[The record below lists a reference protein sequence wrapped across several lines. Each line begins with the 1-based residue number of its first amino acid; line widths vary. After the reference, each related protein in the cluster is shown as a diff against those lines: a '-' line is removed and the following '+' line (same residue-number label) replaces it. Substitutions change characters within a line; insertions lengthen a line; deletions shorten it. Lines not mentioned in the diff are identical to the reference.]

1 VQPGLHW
8 NPPVVDEVSLVNVSE
23 LNAKTYENRAML
35 TTDENIIDIAVTVQY
50 LIQDPVKYVIAVQ
63 DPELSLDNA
72 SESAIRHVVGGN
84 FMDQILTTGRD
95 RMAADVQER
104 LQDYMNAYNTGI
116 FVSQVNVVDAQ
127 PPDAVRPAFDDVIR
141 AREDEQR
148 VQNQAQ
154 QYSNQIIP
162 EARGEAQRRIEAANA
177 YSAEVVAEAT
187 GDASRFDQL
196 LTEYLKS
203 PEVTRQR
210 LYIDSIEDVMT
221 ASSKIMV
228 DVEGGNNM
236 LFLPLDKLMEQSN
249 SSIVVIVASNSLF
262 VVKETE
268 RAVMLQF
275 GELVQ
280 DSIDPGLHVKIPWVN
295 NVRKFDARILTEDAP
310 RRRYLTLEQKALE
323 VDSYAKWRIVDVGQ
337 FYISTRGN
345 TTTAGSLLAERINDG
360 LRDQIGD
367 RTLAEVV
374 AGERDQMMLALTAD
388 LNETTAA
395 DLGIEIIDVRVKRID
410 LPEDVRSSVY
420 ERMITERNREAQEL
434 RSFGE
439 ELAIGIRADADRQ
452 ATIFRAEAYR
462 DAEQLRGEGDA
473 TATAIYANAYNKDPE
488 FYAFTRSLNSYRET
502 FSSKGDVLLLDP
514 NSDYFKYLKNG
525 ISR

>member
-1 VQPGLHW
+1 MEKPMAWNEPGNNGNGNDKDKDKDPWGGGRKGGDQGPPDIDEVVRNLTKKFNSLFRGGSGGSSSTGSSSSGGGGLSAGLIAGLVAVVAVIWGFMGFYIVDEAERGVVLRFGKVLDLTVQPGLHW

-162 EARGEAQRRIEAANA
+162 EARGEAQRRIESANA

-187 GDASRFDQL
+187 GDASRFNQL

-210 LYIDSIEDVMT
+210 LYIDSIEEVMT

-249 SSIVVIVASNSLF
+249 SSINSN
-262 VVKETE
+262 
-268 RAVMLQF
+268 
-275 GELVQ
+275 
-280 DSIDPGLHVKIPWVN
+280 
-295 NVRKFDARILTEDAP
+295 
-310 RRRYLTLEQKALE
+310 
-323 VDSYAKWRIVDVGQ
+323 
-337 FYISTRGN
+337 N
-345 TTTAGSLLAERINDG
+345 TTTDLRNLADQLAPFLPGSSSANSV
-360 LRDQIGD
+360 D
-367 RTLAEVV
+367 RSRLP
-374 AGERDQMMLALTAD
+374 
-388 LNETTAA
+388 TT
-395 DLGIEIIDVRVKRID
+395 GRG
-410 LPEDVRSSVY
+410 
-420 ERMITERNREAQEL
+420 NR
-434 RSFGE
+434 
-439 ELAIGIRADADRQ
+439 
-452 ATIFRAEAYR
+452 
-462 DAEQLRGEGDA
+462 
-473 TATAIYANAYNKDPE
+473 
-488 FYAFTRSLNSYRET
+488 
-502 FSSKGDVLLLDP
+502 
-514 NSDYFKYLKNG
+514 
-525 ISR
+525 

>member
-1 VQPGLHW
+1 MAWNEPGNNGNGNDKDKDKDPWGGGRKGGDQGPPDIDEVLRNLTKKFNSLFGGGSGGSSSTGSSSSGGGGLSAGLIAGLVAVVAVIWGFMGFYIVDEAERGVVLRFGKVLDLTVQPGLHW

-249 SSIVVIVASNSLF
+249 SSINSN
-262 VVKETE
+262 
-268 RAVMLQF
+268 
-275 GELVQ
+275 
-280 DSIDPGLHVKIPWVN
+280 
-295 NVRKFDARILTEDAP
+295 
-310 RRRYLTLEQKALE
+310 
-323 VDSYAKWRIVDVGQ
+323 
-337 FYISTRGN
+337 N
-345 TTTAGSLLAERINDG
+345 TTTDLRNLADQLAPFLPGSSSTNSV
-360 LRDQIGD
+360 D
-367 RTLAEVV
+367 RSRLP
-374 AGERDQMMLALTAD
+374 
-388 LNETTAA
+388 TT
-395 DLGIEIIDVRVKRID
+395 GRG
-410 LPEDVRSSVY
+410 
-420 ERMITERNREAQEL
+420 NR
-434 RSFGE
+434 
-439 ELAIGIRADADRQ
+439 
-452 ATIFRAEAYR
+452 
-462 DAEQLRGEGDA
+462 
-473 TATAIYANAYNKDPE
+473 
-488 FYAFTRSLNSYRET
+488 
-502 FSSKGDVLLLDP
+502 
-514 NSDYFKYLKNG
+514 
-525 ISR
+525 

>member
-1 VQPGLHW
+1 MAWNEPGNNGNGNDKDKNKDPWGGGRKGGDQGPPDIDEVLRNLTKKFNSLFGGGSGGSSSTGSSSSGGGGLSAGLIAGLVAVVAVIWGFMGFYIVDEAERGVVLRFGKVLDLTVQPGLHW

-249 SSIVVIVASNSLF
+249 SSINSNSTTTDLRNLADQLSPF
-262 VVKETE
+262 
-268 RAVMLQF
+268 L
-275 GELVQ
+275 
-280 DSIDPGLHVKIPWVN
+280 PGSSSAN
-295 NVRKFDARILTEDAP
+295 S
-310 RRRYLTLEQKALE
+310 
-323 VDSYAKWRIVDVGQ
+323 VDRSRLPTTG
-337 FYISTRGN
+337 RGN
-345 TTTAGSLLAERINDG
+345 R
-360 LRDQIGD
+360 
-367 RTLAEVV
+367 
-374 AGERDQMMLALTAD
+374 
-388 LNETTAA
+388 
-395 DLGIEIIDVRVKRID
+395 
-410 LPEDVRSSVY
+410 
-420 ERMITERNREAQEL
+420 
-434 RSFGE
+434 
-439 ELAIGIRADADRQ
+439 
-452 ATIFRAEAYR
+452 
-462 DAEQLRGEGDA
+462 
-473 TATAIYANAYNKDPE
+473 
-488 FYAFTRSLNSYRET
+488 
-502 FSSKGDVLLLDP
+502 
-514 NSDYFKYLKNG
+514 
-525 ISR
+525 

>member
-1 VQPGLHW
+1 MAWNEPGNNDNGNDKDPWGGGRKGGDQGPPDIDEVVRNLTKKFNSLFGGGSGGSSSTGSGPSGHGGLSAGLIAGLVAVVAVIWAFMGFYIVDEAERGVVLRFGKVLDLTVQPGLHW
-8 NPPVVDEVSLVNVSE
+8 NPPVIDEVSLVNVSE

-95 RMAADVQER
+95 RIAEDVHER
-104 LQDYMNAYNTGI
+104 LQDYMNVYNTGI

-210 LYIDSIEDVMT
+210 LYIDSLEDVMT

-249 SSIVVIVASNSLF
+249 SSINSNNTTSDLRNLADQLAPF
-262 VVKETE
+262 LPAPT
-268 RAVMLQF
+268 
-275 GELVQ
+275 
-280 DSIDPGLHVKIPWVN
+280 SVN
-295 NVRKFDARILTEDAP
+295 S
-310 RRRYLTLEQKALE
+310 
-323 VDSYAKWRIVDVGQ
+323 VDRSRLP
-337 FYISTRGN
+337 TTRRGN
-345 TTTAGSLLAERINDG
+345 
-360 LRDQIGD
+360 
-367 RTLAEVV
+367 
-374 AGERDQMMLALTAD
+374 
-388 LNETTAA
+388 
-395 DLGIEIIDVRVKRID
+395 
-410 LPEDVRSSVY
+410 P
-420 ERMITERNREAQEL
+420 
-434 RSFGE
+434 
-439 ELAIGIRADADRQ
+439 
-452 ATIFRAEAYR
+452 
-462 DAEQLRGEGDA
+462 
-473 TATAIYANAYNKDPE
+473 
-488 FYAFTRSLNSYRET
+488 
-502 FSSKGDVLLLDP
+502 
-514 NSDYFKYLKNG
+514 
-525 ISR
+525 

>member
-1 VQPGLHW
+1 MEKPMAWNEPGNNENGNDKDPWGGGRKGGNQGPPDIDEVVRNLTKKFNSLFGGGSGGSRSSGSSSSGNGGLSAGIIAGLVAVVAVIWGFSGFYIVDEAERGVVLRFGRVLDLTVQPGLHW
-8 NPPVVDEVSLVNVSE
+8 NPPIVDEVSLVNVSE

-95 RMAADVQER
+95 RIADDVHER
-104 LQDYMNAYNTGI
+104 LQDYMNVYNTGI

-162 EARGEAQRRIEAANA
+162 EARGEAQRRIESANA

-210 LYIDSIEDVMT
+210 LYIDSLEDVMT

-249 SSIVVIVASNSLF
+249 SSINSN
-262 VVKETE
+262 
-268 RAVMLQF
+268 
-275 GELVQ
+275 
-280 DSIDPGLHVKIPWVN
+280 
-295 NVRKFDARILTEDAP
+295 
-310 RRRYLTLEQKALE
+310 
-323 VDSYAKWRIVDVGQ
+323 
-337 FYISTRGN
+337 N
-345 TTTAGSLLAERINDG
+345 TTTDLRNLA
-360 LRDQIGD
+360 DQLAPFLPGPSSTNTVD
-367 RTLAEVV
+367 RSRLP
-374 AGERDQMMLALTAD
+374 
-388 LNETTAA
+388 TT
-395 DLGIEIIDVRVKRID
+395 GRG
-410 LPEDVRSSVY
+410 
-420 ERMITERNREAQEL
+420 NR
-434 RSFGE
+434 
-439 ELAIGIRADADRQ
+439 
-452 ATIFRAEAYR
+452 
-462 DAEQLRGEGDA
+462 
-473 TATAIYANAYNKDPE
+473 
-488 FYAFTRSLNSYRET
+488 
-502 FSSKGDVLLLDP
+502 
-514 NSDYFKYLKNG
+514 
-525 ISR
+525 

>member
-1 VQPGLHW
+1 MEKPMAWNEPGNNENGNGKDPWGGGRKGGDQGPPDIDEVVRNLTKKFNSLFGGGSGGSSSTGSSSGGGDGLSAGLIAGLVAVVAVIWAFMGFYIVDEAERGVVLRFGKVQDLTVQPGLHW
-8 NPPVVDEVSLVNVSE
+8 NPPIVDEVTLVNVSE

-35 TTDENIIDIAVTVQY
+35 TTDENIIDISVTVQY

-95 RMAADVQER
+95 RIAADVHER
-104 LQDYMNAYNTGI
+104 LQDYMNVYNTGI

-187 GDASRFDQL
+187 GDASRFNQL

-249 SSIVVIVASNSLF
+249 SSINLNNSTSDLRNLADQLAPF
-262 VVKETE
+262 LPAPTSVN
-268 RAVMLQF
+268 
-275 GELVQ
+275 
-280 DSIDPGLHVKIPWVN
+280 SIDRSRLPTTG
-295 NVRKFDARILTEDAP
+295 
-310 RRRYLTLEQKALE
+310 
-323 VDSYAKWRIVDVGQ
+323 
-337 FYISTRGN
+337 RGN
-345 TTTAGSLLAERINDG
+345 R
-360 LRDQIGD
+360 
-367 RTLAEVV
+367 
-374 AGERDQMMLALTAD
+374 
-388 LNETTAA
+388 
-395 DLGIEIIDVRVKRID
+395 
-410 LPEDVRSSVY
+410 
-420 ERMITERNREAQEL
+420 
-434 RSFGE
+434 
-439 ELAIGIRADADRQ
+439 
-452 ATIFRAEAYR
+452 
-462 DAEQLRGEGDA
+462 
-473 TATAIYANAYNKDPE
+473 
-488 FYAFTRSLNSYRET
+488 
-502 FSSKGDVLLLDP
+502 
-514 NSDYFKYLKNG
+514 
-525 ISR
+525 

>member
-1 VQPGLHW
+1 MEKPMAWNEPGNNGNGNDKDKDPWGGGRKGGDQGPPDIDEVVRKLTKKFNSLFGGGGGGSSSTGSSSSGGGGLSAGLIAGLVAVLAVIWGFMGFYIVDEAERGVVLRFGRVMDLTVQPGLHW

-104 LQDYMNAYNTGI
+104 LQDYMNVYNTGI

-249 SSIVVIVASNSLF
+249 SSINSN
-262 VVKETE
+262 
-268 RAVMLQF
+268 
-275 GELVQ
+275 
-280 DSIDPGLHVKIPWVN
+280 
-295 NVRKFDARILTEDAP
+295 
-310 RRRYLTLEQKALE
+310 
-323 VDSYAKWRIVDVGQ
+323 
-337 FYISTRGN
+337 N
-345 TTTAGSLLAERINDG
+345 TTTDLRNLADQLSPFLPGSNSTNSV
-360 LRDQIGD
+360 D
-367 RTLAEVV
+367 RSRLP
-374 AGERDQMMLALTAD
+374 
-388 LNETTAA
+388 TT
-395 DLGIEIIDVRVKRID
+395 GRG
-410 LPEDVRSSVY
+410 
-420 ERMITERNREAQEL
+420 NR
-434 RSFGE
+434 
-439 ELAIGIRADADRQ
+439 
-452 ATIFRAEAYR
+452 
-462 DAEQLRGEGDA
+462 
-473 TATAIYANAYNKDPE
+473 
-488 FYAFTRSLNSYRET
+488 
-502 FSSKGDVLLLDP
+502 
-514 NSDYFKYLKNG
+514 
-525 ISR
+525 

>member
-1 VQPGLHW
+1 MAWNEPGNNGNGNDKDKDPWGGGRKGGDQGPPDIDEVVRNLTKKFNSLFRGGSGGSSSTGSSSSGGGGLSAGLIAGLVAVVAVIWGFMGFYIVDEAERGVVLRFGKVLDLTVQPGLHW

-187 GDASRFDQL
+187 GDASRFNQL

-249 SSIVVIVASNSLF
+249 SSINSN
-262 VVKETE
+262 
-268 RAVMLQF
+268 
-275 GELVQ
+275 
-280 DSIDPGLHVKIPWVN
+280 
-295 NVRKFDARILTEDAP
+295 
-310 RRRYLTLEQKALE
+310 
-323 VDSYAKWRIVDVGQ
+323 
-337 FYISTRGN
+337 N
-345 TTTAGSLLAERINDG
+345 TTTDLRNLADQLAPFLPGSSSTNSV
-360 LRDQIGD
+360 D
-367 RTLAEVV
+367 RSRLP
-374 AGERDQMMLALTAD
+374 
-388 LNETTAA
+388 TT
-395 DLGIEIIDVRVKRID
+395 GRG
-410 LPEDVRSSVY
+410 
-420 ERMITERNREAQEL
+420 NR
-434 RSFGE
+434 
-439 ELAIGIRADADRQ
+439 
-452 ATIFRAEAYR
+452 
-462 DAEQLRGEGDA
+462 
-473 TATAIYANAYNKDPE
+473 
-488 FYAFTRSLNSYRET
+488 
-502 FSSKGDVLLLDP
+502 
-514 NSDYFKYLKNG
+514 
-525 ISR
+525 

>member
-1 VQPGLHW
+1 MAWNEPGNNENGNDKNGNDKDPWGGGRKGGNQGPPDIDEVVRNLTKKFNSLFGGGSGGSRSSGSSSSGNGGLSAGIIAGVVAVVAVIWGFSGFYIVDEAERGVVLRFGRVLDLTVQPGLHW
-8 NPPVVDEVSLVNVSE
+8 NPPIVDEVSLVNVSE

-95 RMAADVQER
+95 RIADDVHER
-104 LQDYMNAYNTGI
+104 LQDYMNVYNTGI

-162 EARGEAQRRIEAANA
+162 EARGEAQRRIESANA

-210 LYIDSIEDVMT
+210 LYIDSLEDVMT

-236 LFLPLDKLMEQSN
+236 LFLPLDKLMEQSD
-249 SSIVVIVASNSLF
+249 SSINSN
-262 VVKETE
+262 
-268 RAVMLQF
+268 
-275 GELVQ
+275 
-280 DSIDPGLHVKIPWVN
+280 
-295 NVRKFDARILTEDAP
+295 
-310 RRRYLTLEQKALE
+310 
-323 VDSYAKWRIVDVGQ
+323 
-337 FYISTRGN
+337 N
-345 TTTAGSLLAERINDG
+345 TTTDLRNLADQLAPFLPGSSSANSV
-360 LRDQIGD
+360 D
-367 RTLAEVV
+367 RSRLP
-374 AGERDQMMLALTAD
+374 
-388 LNETTAA
+388 TT
-395 DLGIEIIDVRVKRID
+395 GRG
-410 LPEDVRSSVY
+410 
-420 ERMITERNREAQEL
+420 NR
-434 RSFGE
+434 
-439 ELAIGIRADADRQ
+439 
-452 ATIFRAEAYR
+452 
-462 DAEQLRGEGDA
+462 
-473 TATAIYANAYNKDPE
+473 
-488 FYAFTRSLNSYRET
+488 
-502 FSSKGDVLLLDP
+502 
-514 NSDYFKYLKNG
+514 
-525 ISR
+525 

>member
-1 VQPGLHW
+1 MAWNEPGNNGNGNDKDKDPWGGGRKGGDQGPPDIDEVLRNLTKKFNSLFGGGSGGSSSTGSSSSGGGGLSAGLIAGLVAVVAVIWGFMGFYIVDEAERGVVLRFGKVLDLTVQPGLHW

-249 SSIVVIVASNSLF
+249 SSINSN
-262 VVKETE
+262 
-268 RAVMLQF
+268 
-275 GELVQ
+275 
-280 DSIDPGLHVKIPWVN
+280 
-295 NVRKFDARILTEDAP
+295 
-310 RRRYLTLEQKALE
+310 
-323 VDSYAKWRIVDVGQ
+323 
-337 FYISTRGN
+337 N
-345 TTTAGSLLAERINDG
+345 TTTDLRNLADQLAPFLPGSSSTNSV
-360 LRDQIGD
+360 D
-367 RTLAEVV
+367 RSRLP
-374 AGERDQMMLALTAD
+374 
-388 LNETTAA
+388 TT
-395 DLGIEIIDVRVKRID
+395 GRG
-410 LPEDVRSSVY
+410 
-420 ERMITERNREAQEL
+420 NR
-434 RSFGE
+434 
-439 ELAIGIRADADRQ
+439 
-452 ATIFRAEAYR
+452 
-462 DAEQLRGEGDA
+462 
-473 TATAIYANAYNKDPE
+473 
-488 FYAFTRSLNSYRET
+488 
-502 FSSKGDVLLLDP
+502 
-514 NSDYFKYLKNG
+514 
-525 ISR
+525 